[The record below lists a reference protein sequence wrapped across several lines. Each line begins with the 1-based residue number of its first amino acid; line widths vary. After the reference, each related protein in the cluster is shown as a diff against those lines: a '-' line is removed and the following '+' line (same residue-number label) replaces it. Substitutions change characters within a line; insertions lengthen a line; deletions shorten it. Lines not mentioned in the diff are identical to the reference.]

1 MVVPSFFSDL
11 FLDSSS
17 LWTCFIFFQDDLSP
31 YLSCLILL
39 YLTLSSP
46 PFSLSIHNRNTNTQ
60 QTKTESHVQLLQD
73 AKQPIP
79 QTVALLLAEARIR
92 KENKSTCNSR
102 ARKNTLVEEM
112 TCANA
117 RTNLDIYAQSA
128 ADQMNL
134 NLGNCN
140 DARVNKDH
148 ISLSCL

>member
-1 MVVPSFFSDL
+1 MEIGATWYVEFLMVVPSFFSDL

-46 PFSLSIHNRNTNTQ
+46 PFSLSIHNRNTNIQ

-92 KENKSTCNSR
+92 KEK
-102 ARKNTLVEEM
+102 
-112 TCANA
+112 
-117 RTNLDIYAQSA
+117 
-128 ADQMNL
+128 
-134 NLGNCN
+134 
-140 DARVNKDH
+140 
-148 ISLSCL
+148 